1 MAPSSRRNLQ
11 AAIAFGYMASISI
24 HRPVV
29 LVAEDDEITRLY
41 AADLLVEAG
50 YEVIDVPDAAAAL
63 MAMADRP
70 DVRVLFTDVQ
80 MPGKLDGI
88 DLARKVHEQWPHVL
102 LLITSGGRQPAREE
116 MADHGHFLPKPY
128 FPNEVLREIAD
139 LDREAETRK
148 KADLR

>member
-29 LVAEDDEITRLY
+29 LVVEDDEITSLY
-41 AADLLVEAG
+41 QWDLLVEAG

-88 DLARKVHEQWPHVL
+88 DLARKVHEQWPHVF
-102 LLITSGGRQPAREE
+102 SC
-116 MADHGHFLPKPY
+116 
-128 FPNEVLREIAD
+128 
-139 LDREAETRK
+139 
-148 KADLR
+148 

>member
-1 MAPSSRRNLQ
+1 
-11 AAIAFGYMASISI
+11 MASISI

-29 LVAEDDEITRLY
+29 LVVEDDEITSLY
-41 AADLLVEAG
+41 QWDLLVEAG

-88 DLARKVHEQWPHVL
+88 DLARKVHEQWPHVF
-102 LLITSGGRQPAREE
+102 SC
-116 MADHGHFLPKPY
+116 
-128 FPNEVLREIAD
+128 
-139 LDREAETRK
+139 
-148 KADLR
+148 